1 MTDNISLRT
10 TVCMNARC
18 FLHTCLTC
26 SSNLS
31 NNSKPHQINFRPD
44 QSQVWSE
51 SIMEEPEGVLK
62 HKLKVYAYR
71 KTRRLLRIGNRKAGH
86 DPRWCWWWW
95 MIGVVKLFCCRSLF
109 EGALIFQREEDDPE
123 EVDEEELRKQR
134 LEKNKEWRKR
144 REMERWESCGMKPP
158 PDPEVLREKNREKAR
173 KIEKKLFKEFLCSCC
188 G

>member
-71 KTRRLLRIGNRKAGH
+71 KTRRLLRIGRRKAGH
-86 DPRWCWWWW
+86 DPRWYWWWW
-95 MIGVVKLFCCRSLF
+95 MIGVVTLFCWLQIIVWRSADISTRGRWSRRSWWGGI
-109 EGALIFQREEDDPE
+109 EETKTGEEQRVEKETRDGE
-123 EVDEEELRKQR
+123 MGELWYEASTWSRG
-134 LEKNKEWRKR
+134 
-144 REMERWESCGMKPP
+144 S
-158 PDPEVLREKNREKAR
+158 
-173 KIEKKLFKEFLCSCC
+173 
-188 G
+188 